1 MAIPVLALLGAAT
14 PFIAQYI
21 QTTGARIQTQVEH
34 RQQER
39 MKAYQIADELSHLM
53 DVLAFFITEAMFGVV
68 LRGKETPD
76 GTLPHF
82 KDRLPFEPDRLAWEK
97 YREHLFKWEGSKT
110 RYRAQTLLYF
120 GDAAQHALID
130 IQNDIEQLKKYIDA
144 AFFMRKESSDYID
157 NDKSSA
163 NYFHV
168 KFFRLRVP
176 LDEKMT
182 NLSHLFLSQIQE
194 RHSGLDT
201 PAADRDDDAAP

>member
-1 MAIPVLALLGAAT
+1 
-14 PFIAQYI
+14 
-21 QTTGARIQTQVEH
+21 
-34 RQQER
+34 
-39 MKAYQIADELSHLM
+39 
-53 DVLAFFITEAMFGVV
+53 MFGVV
-68 LRGKETPD
+68 LRGKETPE

-120 GDAAQHALID
+120 GDAAQNALID
-130 IQNDIEQLKKYIDA
+130 IQSDIEQLKKYIDA

-157 NDKSSA
+157 NDKPSA

-182 NLSHLFLSQIQE
+182 NLSHLFLSEIQE
-194 RHSGLDT
+194 RHSSLDT
-201 PAADRDDDAAP
+201 PAADRDDDGAPATQPPSQ